1 MRVFVAVEV
10 SDKQVIDSIAE
21 FQSKIKIK
29 AKSVEPHNLHF
40 TLQFLGEIS
49 EDVAEK
55 IKLALKTIEFSTFK
69 VQFKGIGA
77 FPKIKFPRVIWIG
90 TDEMGGNGLVDLA
103 KKVQNVLEPLGF
115 ISDKPFKSHIT
126 VFRIKNKIGDISKE
140 LEKFSLYEFGSQE
153 VSSIKLKQSTL
164 TPQGPIYSDL
174 LEVKAKL

>member
-10 SDKQVIDSIAE
+10 SEKQVIDSITE
-21 FQSKIKIK
+21 FQSKISIK

-49 EDVAEK
+49 EETVEK
-55 IKLALKTIEFSTFK
+55 IKVVLKTIEFSIFK
-69 VQFKGIGA
+69 VKFKGIGV

-90 TDEMGGNGLVDLA
+90 TDEMGGNILVDLA

-115 ISDKPFKSHIT
+115 TSDKPFKSHIT
-126 VFRIKNKIGDISKE
+126 IFRIKNKIGDISKE
-140 LEKFSLYEFGSQE
+140 LERFSSYEFGSQE